1 MIPVTVAIPP
11 ATVTP
16 RFSLKSILENSP
28 RITLSFL
35 NSILPIPAATVPPPL
50 TTEVVR
56 EIRTR
61 PAPSGSPNVSPLP
74 KLSSFAIPFLGSEY
88 P

>member
-1 MIPVTVAIPP
+1 M
-11 ATVTP
+11 
-16 RFSLKSILENSP
+16 
-28 RITLSFL
+28 
-35 NSILPIPAATVPPPL
+35 PAATVPPPL

-74 KLSSFAIPFLGSEY
+74 KLSSFATPFLTESSRIST
-88 P
+88 PALVATTFSS